1 MIIAAVGAAARP
13 VPAGGGYAW
22 PDNDRLGATVDPNR
36 ELEITEAIRDRAR
49 VEDATVAVRHVC
61 AVAASVMNAMGVGV
75 YLVSDLGPIEPVH
88 ATDPVGARLVELQ
101 VVLGAGPATV
111 AVAEDLPVLIADLDT
126 AASRGHWP
134 MFAPEA
140 LAEGVRAIF
149 AFPIGANGVTIGALE
164 IYRAGAGL
172 LSPAELSDAWLFA
185 DAAMALIMAG
195 VSDAPTVTEYGLFA
209 SEFGERWAEV
219 HQATGMVAAQLGVD
233 PTTAF
238 LRLRARA
245 FTSGEGL
252 SRLAEDILAGRT
264 RLDNGKD
271 TEAP

>member
-1 MIIAAVGAAARP
+1 MD
-13 VPAGGGYAW
+13 
-22 PDNDRLGATVDPNR
+22 PDR

-49 VEDATVAVRHVC
+49 IEGATVAIRHVC
-61 AVAASVMNAMGVGV
+61 AAAAGTMDAVGVGV

-88 ATDPVGARLVELQ
+88 ATDPVGSRLAELQ

-111 AVAEDLPVLIADLDT
+111 AVAADLPVLVADLDT
-126 AASRGHWP
+126 AASRAHWP

-140 LAEGVRAIF
+140 LAEGVRAVF
-149 AFPIGANGVTIGALE
+149 AFPIGTNGVTVGALE
-164 IYRAGAGL
+164 IYRADAGL
-172 LSPAELSDAWLFA
+172 LSPAEVEDAWLFA
-185 DAAMALIMAG
+185 DAAMALILAG
-195 VSDAPTVTEYGLFA
+195 VADAPTVTEYGLFA

-219 HQATGMVAAQLGVD
+219 HQATGMVAAQLRVD

-245 FTSGEGL
+245 FTSGASL

-264 RLDNGKD
+264 RLDDGKD
-271 TEAP
+271 TEGP